1 MQETEMMGVLL
12 ELQQLG
18 VTGVNIY
25 YEGGGD
31 SGSIDEGYFTTE
43 DLSDLDIDHAF
54 DKILNDVNA
63 WGSGSNATN
72 IKSENPEIWDKL
84 ENFASEKILDNIEDW
99 WNNDGGYG
107 NLCILIPSGKYKIYN
122 NVRYTQVEDYY
133 HEGELI
139 DKCD

>member
-1 MQETEMMGVLL
+1 MQETEMMAVLL
-12 ELQQLG
+12 ELHQLG
-18 VTGVNIY
+18 VTGINIY
-25 YEGGGD
+25 YEGSGD
-31 SGSIDEGYFTTE
+31 SGGIEEAHYTTQE
-43 DLSDLDIDHAF
+43 LSDDIDIAF
-54 DKILNDVNA
+54 DTILNDANR
-63 WGSGSNATN
+63 WSTSSTATN

-84 ENFASEKILDNIEDW
+84 EIFASSQLLDNIEDW

-107 NLCILIPSGKYKIYN
+107 NLCILVPSGKYKIYN

>member
-1 MQETEMMGVLL
+1 VKETEMMGVLL

-18 VTGVNIY
+18 VTGINIY
-25 YEGGGD
+25 YEGSGD
-31 SGSIDEGYFTTE
+31 SGGIEEGHFTTE
-43 DLSDLDIDHAF
+43 DLSDLDIDNAF
-54 DKILNDVNA
+54 DKILHDVNG
-63 WGSGSNATN
+63 WTPGSNATN
-72 IKSENPEIWDKL
+72 IKSQNPEIWDKL

-139 DKCD
+139 DKCN